1 MFRSGA
7 RCGPHSGLSLLRRLG
22 PGCTVVNPV
31 QTSSLVNSTNYD
43 AQANANLGC
52 VVENPDP
59 SSYGADFASAGGG
72 VFVTEFAKT
81 DIS

>member
-1 MFRSGA
+1 
-7 RCGPHSGLSLLRRLG
+7 
-22 PGCTVVNPV
+22 V